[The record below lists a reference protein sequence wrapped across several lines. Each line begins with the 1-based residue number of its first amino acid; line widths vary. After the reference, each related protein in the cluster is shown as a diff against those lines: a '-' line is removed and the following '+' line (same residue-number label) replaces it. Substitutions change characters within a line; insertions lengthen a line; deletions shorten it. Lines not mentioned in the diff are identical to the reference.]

1 MKIISPLPQKKAR
14 LEIIPLIDIMFFL
27 LASFMLVSLSMTK
40 QRTVDVNLP
49 AADTAQTNLK
59 PDNISLAVTASG
71 QLFIE
76 KQAISLDALEAIL
89 KERLKANK
97 DLPVFI
103 SGDAARATWVSENA
117 LISNAVRNASRVVAT
132 NSPSRAS
139 FGANAIE

>member
-1 MKIISPLPQKKAR
+1 MKIVSPLPRKKAR

-40 QRTVDVNLP
+40 QRTVSVNLP
-49 AADTAQTNLK
+49 AAATSQTNLK
-59 PDNISLAVTASG
+59 PDNISLAVNAAG

-76 KQAISLDALEAIL
+76 KQPIALDALEALL

-103 SGDAARATWVSENA
+103 SGDAATPHGAM
-117 LISNAVRNASRVVAT
+117 IAVLDYVRRCGVTKVAFSVKAPASK
-132 NSPSRAS
+132 P
-139 FGANAIE
+139 